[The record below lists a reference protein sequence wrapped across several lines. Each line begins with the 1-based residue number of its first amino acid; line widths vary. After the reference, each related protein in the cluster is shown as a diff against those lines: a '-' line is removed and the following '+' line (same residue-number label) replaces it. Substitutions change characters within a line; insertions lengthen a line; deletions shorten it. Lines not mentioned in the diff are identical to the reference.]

1 MIHHQRQQIPSSN
14 WMKNPYKFVKPIHER
29 CAHPMAIKLIVKDPD
44 PVLREKCKP
53 VKKITPNI
61 HKLLKD
67 MADTMYDAQGV
78 GLAAP
83 QIGIL
88 KRVIVMDVGNEQGL
102 IELINPEVIEEEGEQ
117 FGSEGCLS
125 IPGMN
130 GDVRRAMRVVVKG
143 LNRDGEEIVV
153 EGTELLARC
162 ILHEVDHLNGVLYT
176 DLAEKMYRNE
186 PQGGEV

>member
-1 MIHHQRQQIPSSN
+1 
-14 WMKNPYKFVKPIHER
+14 
-29 CAHPMAIKLIVKDPD
+29 MAIKLIVKDPD